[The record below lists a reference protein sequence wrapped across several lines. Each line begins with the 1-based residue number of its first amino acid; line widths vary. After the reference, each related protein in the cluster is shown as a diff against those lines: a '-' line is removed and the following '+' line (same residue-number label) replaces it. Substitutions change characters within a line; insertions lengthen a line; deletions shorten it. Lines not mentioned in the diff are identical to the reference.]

1 MSDFRLTEPME
12 ISEIQNLPLSVV
24 DQIAAGEVVERPAH
38 LIKELVENSL
48 DAGATAITVDLSEGG
63 RQVKIQDNGKGISK
77 ADLPKTIERFA
88 TSKIT
93 KSDDLW
99 SLSTFG
105 FRGEAMASI
114 SSVSLMTIVSRKS
127 NSQIG
132 YRLQADYGKVIS
144 IEETSAPVGTTI
156 SVRNLFENVP
166 ARLKFMKSA
175 AAETA
180 NIKQTLKSIALAHPS
195 VEFKIFQE
203 GKLDNF
209 WPKAKDR
216 FSRVQE
222 VLGLD
227 EMFEGRAERDY
238 VKAHAVFS
246 GPAHVQKTSRQ
257 IWVFAQNRPITD
269 KTVLAAVMEAYRST
283 LMHGEFPQAVI
294 WIETDPDKVD
304 VNVHPT
310 KSVVKFLDNNLV
322 FRAVQA
328 SIRSELEKSPWLKSN
343 LQPSPVMNNLNYDFV
358 TSSSSSSHQQTAS
371 NLSFTSEDLN
381 RTQSPQKNWN
391 PSYQAPQKMEPVPK
405 IEDIQKLA
413 AIDYPTNSLKNSI
426 LEAIAE
432 PGPWS
437 RLQVLGQSHQTFII
451 AQSSEALFL
460 IDQHAAHERV
470 MFEKIMSHWKN
481 GGMEI
486 QENLFP
492 LAIDLSVEKV
502 EVLQKVFSDFEKLGV
517 LLETLGPSTIGVKA
531 AGVGLKDTALV
542 RVIQE
547 VADQL
552 LDLGGS
558 FSLERKLTD
567 IVATMA
573 CHSAIRAG
581 QTLSHAE
588 SMALLKEMDKYQF
601 SSFCPHGR
609 PVSIEY
615 KVTEIEK
622 DFGRRV

>member
-1 MSDFRLTEPME
+1 MLETKENFHKEELA
-12 ISEIQNLPLSVV
+12 EIQTLPLSVV

-48 DAGATAITVDLSEGG
+48 DAGATSIQVDFSEGG
-63 RQVKIQDNGKGISK
+63 RFVKIQDNGKGISK
-77 ADLPKTIERFA
+77 ADLPKAIERFA
-88 TSKIT
+88 TSKI
-93 KSDDLW
+93 KASDDLW

-105 FRGEAMASI
+105 FRGEALASI
-114 SSVSLMTIVSRKS
+114 SSVSEMTILSRKES
-127 NSQIG
+127 TSFG
-132 YRLQADYGKVIS
+132 HRLQVEYGKIIS
-144 IEETSAPVGTTI
+144 LEETAAPVGTTVSI
-156 SVRNLFENVP
+156 KNLFANVP
-166 ARLKFMKSA
+166 ARLKFMKSV

-180 NIKQTLKSIALAHPS
+180 QIKTTLKGIALANPS

-203 GKLDNF
+203 GKLDSF
-209 WPKAKDR
+209 WPRSKDR
-216 FSRVQE
+216 LNRVKE
-222 VLGLD
+222 ILGLE
-227 EMFEGRAERDY
+227 EMFEGQAEREY
-238 VKAHAVFS
+238 VKAYAVFS

-257 IWVFAQNRPITD
+257 IWVFAQNRPIND

-310 KSVVKFLDNNLV
+310 KSVVKFLDNSLV
-322 FRAVQA
+322 FRAVQS
-328 SIRSELEKSPWLKSN
+328 SIRTKLEQSPWLNASDASSVVSQAPITSLDSTAPIEKFN
-343 LQPSPVMNNLNYDFV
+343 LETRSILNESSPNVSSPSLPAR
-358 TSSSSSSHQQTAS
+358 Q
-371 NLSFTSEDLN
+371 NLSFVSEDFH
-381 RTQSPQKNWN
+381 RTQGPKKDWN
-391 PSYQAPQKMEPVPK
+391 TFAPPPTPK
-405 IEDIQKLA
+405 IEDIKKLT
-413 AIDYPTNSLKNSI
+413 P
-426 LEAIAE
+426 EA
-432 PGPWS
+432 GPWS

-451 AQSSEALFL
+451 AQSAESLFL

-470 MFEKIMSHWKN
+470 MFERIMSHWRN
-481 GGMEI
+481 GNIEI

-492 LAIDLSVEKV
+492 LAVDLTTEKV
-502 EVLQKVFSDFEKLGV
+502 EALQVVFSDLEKLGV
-517 LLETLGPSTIGVKA
+517 NVEVLGPSTIGVKA
-531 AGVGLKDTALV
+531 AAIGLKDSALTQV
-542 RVIQE
+542 LNE
-547 VADQL
+547 VAEQVL
-552 LDLGGS
+552 ELGGS

-588 SMALLKEMDKYQF
+588 AEALLKEMDRYQF

-622 DFGRRV
+622 DFGRRI